1 MVTGRRLS
9 DRLVSSAVIYYLS
22 ISQCGRKKEDED
34 EDAGVTKG
42 GGARKGRCRE
52 GGGQESEEPQ

>member
-1 MVTGRRLS
+1 MGTGRRLS

-34 EDAGVTKG
+34 EDVGVTEGRVSG
-42 GGARKGRCRE
+42 GGV
-52 GGGQESEEPQ
+52 QEPEEPQ